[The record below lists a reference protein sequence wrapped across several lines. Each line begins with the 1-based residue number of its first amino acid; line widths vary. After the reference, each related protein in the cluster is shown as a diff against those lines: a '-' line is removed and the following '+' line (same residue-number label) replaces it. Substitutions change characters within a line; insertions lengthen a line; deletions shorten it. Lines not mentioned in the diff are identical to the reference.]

1 MGLDTSPT
9 CDFSGCNAVRREV
22 NQWFVVLSDSSGVH
36 IFHWDQCPPKAM
48 KEGKH
53 FCGIAHTIQT
63 VSNLMTPDT
72 TVANRESTLE
82 LKPPLTREGTV
93 PAAKEQ
99 EVTGEEENDSSGA
112 SEISTPRI
120 DEEV

>member
-1 MGLDTSPT
+1 MGLENPYS
-9 CDFSGCNAVRREV
+9 CEFRGCTAMRREV
-22 NQWFVVLSDSSGVH
+22 NNWYVVFKDDNGVH
-36 IFHWDQCPPKAM
+36 IYHWDQCPARAM
-48 KEGKH
+48 KEGIH
-53 FCGIAHTIQT
+53 LCGLGHMTQT

>member
-9 CDFSGCNAVRREV
+9 CDYPGCNAVRREV
-22 NQWFVVLSDSSGVH
+22 NQWYVVLSDSSGVH
-36 IFHWDQCPPKAM
+36 IFHWDQCPQKAI
-48 KEGKH
+48 KDGKH

-93 PAAKEQ
+93 PQDVPRETIESLETIPGEPEKTEQ
-99 EVTGEEENDSSGA
+99 IG
-112 SEISTPRI
+112 
-120 DEEV
+120 

>member
-1 MGLDTSPT
+1 M
-9 CDFSGCNAVRREV
+9 
-22 NQWFVVLSDSSGVH
+22 
-36 IFHWDQCPPKAM
+36 
-48 KEGKH
+48 
-53 FCGIAHTIQT
+53 QT

-99 EVTGEEENDSSGA
+99 ETTGEKENDTIRSLEVPTSQ
-112 SEISTPRI
+112 S
-120 DEEV
+120 DEAV